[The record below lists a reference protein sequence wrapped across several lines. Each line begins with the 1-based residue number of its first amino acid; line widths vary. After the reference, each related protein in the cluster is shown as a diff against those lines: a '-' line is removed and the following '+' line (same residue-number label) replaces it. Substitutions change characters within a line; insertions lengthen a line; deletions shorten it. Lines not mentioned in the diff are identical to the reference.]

1 MDWVDHIA
9 DQTLLCNVDTL
20 RLKVVAPSAQSM
32 GEFLVRKFDSE
43 NPPRP
48 EETPESEEAE
58 RIISRLRLLP
68 GLRHFAILKHT
79 DRDAEANDKI
89 FEPILSFI
97 IRGDN
102 MPLLESLT
110 LHNHKIP
117 LSFLLPSSHQNL
129 HALNLT
135 GFSVTGPD
143 VAREV
148 LRRLPK
154 LKELVLVGPPPEL
167 EFLQRPGYRGVPVVQ
182 SIIPR
187 VIASLRELR
196 ALSLHEIRDGS
207 MSSAGGRLAFF
218 TAEMLDA
225 VTATHHRSLRHL
237 SLQTNQA
244 LEQRQQ
250 QQPLSSSSSP
260 PSESNNNDNSN
271 NEKPTDVLRSIKSLL
286 GASHFLKTV
295 SLAWYDLNP
304 TILHFLPP
312 SLQHLEISLPVGGHD
327 DDDDD
332 GGGDALISTLINLHR
347 SNCLP
352 HLRSVVLRYYT
363 GNSPVSIA
371 KGFMPT
377 PSRATGQPAR
387 RPLIEV
393 EVGPVVRARLE
404 VRRRRLVR
412 ALGGLRVDACRW
424 GLGYEDV

>member
-43 NPPRP
+43 NPPGL

-68 GLRHFAILKHT
+68 GLRHFVILKHT
-79 DRDAEANDKI
+79 DRDAEANDRI
-89 FEPILSFI
+89 FEPIFSFI
-97 IRGDN
+97 IGGDN
-102 MPLLESLT
+102 NNIPLLESLT

-117 LSFLLPSSHQNL
+117 LSFLLPSFHQNL
-129 HALNLT
+129 RAFNLT

-143 VAREV
+143 VAREA

-154 LKELVLVGPPPEL
+154 LKELVLVGPPPGL

-182 SIIPR
+182 SITPE

-196 ALSLHEIRDGS
+196 ALSLHELDGG
-207 MSSAGGRLAFF
+207 MSSPGGRLAFF
-218 TAEMLDA
+218 TADMLDA
-225 VTATHHRSLRHL
+225 VMATHHRSLRHL

-244 LEQRQQ
+244 LKQQQ

-260 PSESNNNDNSN
+260 PSESNNNNNNN
-271 NEKPTDVLRSIKSLL
+271 NEKPTDVLKSIKSLL
-286 GASHFLKTV
+286 RASHSLETV

-312 SLQHLEISLPVGGHD
+312 SLQHLEIPLPVGGHHD
-327 DDDDD
+327 DDDS
-332 GGGDALISTLINLHR
+332 DALFSTLIELHR

-352 HLRSVVLRYYT
+352 HLRSVMLRYYT
-363 GNSPVSIA
+363 RNSPVSMA

-377 PSRATGQPAR
+377 PARATGQPAR

-393 EVGPVVRARLE
+393 VIGPVVRAQLE
-404 VRRRRLVR
+404 GGRRRLMR
-412 ALGGLRVDACRW
+412 ALGGLRVDVCRW
-424 GLGYEDV
+424 ELGYEDV